1 MIARK
6 PGQFVASGG
15 VRINF
20 KSHLKFYP
28 TSGPGR
34 NRVEIETRSDDQR
47 TGIARRSPDIGLID
61 RAYTAAGDRLIA
73 GGPPH
78 DVRRTPDD
86 ARYDTRTM
94 NPISGARRAITRKKK
109 SAADRTV
116 LNCVTHRTAMPQ
128 AQIIRSPADV
138 SHLQASGRLDT
149 SEPSAVR

>member
-6 PGQFVASGG
+6 PAQFVASGD

-47 TGIARRSPDIGLID
+47 TGIARRSPDIGFIEQ
-61 RAYTAAGDRLIA
+61 AYTSAGNRLIA

-78 DVRRTPDD
+78 DARRTPDD
-86 ARYDTRTM
+86 ARDDARKM
-94 NPISGARRAITRKKK
+94 NPMSGARRAIT
-109 SAADRTV
+109 
-116 LNCVTHRTAMPQ
+116 
-128 AQIIRSPADV
+128 
-138 SHLQASGRLDT
+138 
-149 SEPSAVR
+149 VR

>member
-47 TGIARRSPDIGLID
+47 TGIARRSPDIGFIE
-61 RAYTAAGDRLIA
+61 RVSAKVKVFPRGITSAGDRLTA

-78 DVRRTPDD
+78 DARRTPDD

-94 NPISGARRAITRKKK
+94 NPMSGARRAIT
-109 SAADRTV
+109 
-116 LNCVTHRTAMPQ
+116 
-128 AQIIRSPADV
+128 
-138 SHLQASGRLDT
+138 
-149 SEPSAVR
+149 VR